1 MNLKLCPTRIRD
13 GIMKRLGKCSLI
25 VLLFSV
31 TIFFSCSSDNVKSPQ
46 YHSEISLDDNLNVV
60 DMGRAGQSTDD
71 GNYHYYGSVT
81 LYDEDG
87 GSRNFRCYTGKYGSD
102 AGCRGV
108 VYAGDFYN
116 LDRNGWV
123 TIGGVKY
130 KASNL
135 VD

>member
-1 MNLKLCPTRIRD
+1 
-13 GIMKRLGKCSLI
+13 MKRLGKCSLI

-31 TIFFSCSSDNVKSPQ
+31 VLFFSCSSDNVKSPQ
-46 YHSEISLDDNLNVV
+46 YHSEISLDDNLNIV

-87 GSRNFRCYTGKYGSD
+87 SYRNFPCYTGKYGLD
-102 AGCRGV
+102 KGCRGV
-108 VYAGDFYN
+108 IYAGDFYN
-116 LDRNGWV
+116 LDRNKWV
-123 TIGGVKY
+123 AIGGVKY